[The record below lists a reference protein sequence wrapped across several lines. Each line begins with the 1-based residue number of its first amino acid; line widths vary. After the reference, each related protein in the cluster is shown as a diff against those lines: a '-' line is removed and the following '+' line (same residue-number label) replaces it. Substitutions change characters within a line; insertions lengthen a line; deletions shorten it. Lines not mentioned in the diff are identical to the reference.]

1 MSLIY
6 IPVSLGELFDK
17 LSILYIKIERIENE
31 EKIKNIRKE
40 KELLEQISKGHQLDL
55 KLWKDL
61 ITTNEEIWD
70 IEDSIRIKYRNLEY
84 DEEFMKMAQRV
95 HELNDRRGE
104 IKREINI
111 KYGSEIIEEKFHKS

>member
-17 LSILYIKIERIENE
+17 LSILYIKIERIKDED
-31 EKIKNIRKE
+31 KIKNIRKE
-40 KELLEQISKGHQLDL
+40 KELLDQISKSHSLDL
-55 KLWKDL
+55 KLWSDL
-61 ITTNEEIWD
+61 ITINEEIWD

-104 IKREINI
+104 LKREINI